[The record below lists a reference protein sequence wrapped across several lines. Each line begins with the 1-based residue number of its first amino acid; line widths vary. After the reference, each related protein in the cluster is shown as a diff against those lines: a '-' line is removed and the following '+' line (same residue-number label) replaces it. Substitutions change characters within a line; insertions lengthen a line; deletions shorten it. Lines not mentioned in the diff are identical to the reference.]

1 MALPQFQKSG
11 VTTVTLEKGR
21 SLPLSEPINP
31 AQNIGIAGGGQV
43 KVANFGTA
51 EQLRQVVITNVS
63 ETNRNAVLS
72 FLQHANVNYSQ
83 NSFTFVD
90 ENSTSRTVRLWNASG
105 LDFPKKK
112 GGLYDI
118 KLTLRDEIT

>member
-11 VTTVTLEKGR
+11 VTTFTFAKSR
-21 SLPLSEPINP
+21 ALPLNEPINP
-31 AQNIGIAGGGQV
+31 AQNIGLAGGGQV
-43 KVANFGTA
+43 KVANLGTA
-51 EQLRQVVITNVS
+51 EQLRQVVVSNVS
-63 ETNRNAVLS
+63 KTNRDNLLS
-72 FLQHANVNYSQ
+72 LIQHANVNYSQ

-90 ENSTSRTVRLWNASG
+90 ENSASHTVRLWNAQG
-105 LDFPKKK
+105 LDFPQKK